1 MQTNSQLKFRIILN
15 AYNSELLNSAVNI
28 ITEKVNTLDT
38 TYNTTSKMVGPIHLP
53 VKKRRYSV
61 LRSPHVDKSSF
72 EQFEIRTHKWIIDI
86 TAGNLNYLNMLG
98 FLNLPSGVDIKI
110 KINELA

>member
-15 AYNSELLNSAVNI
+15 AYNSELLKTAVNM
-28 ITEKVNTLDT
+28 ITEKVSTLDN
-38 TYNTTSKMVGPIHLP
+38 TYNTTSKIAGPIHLP

-72 EQFEIRTHKWIIDI
+72 EQFEIRTHKWIMDI
-86 TAGNLNYLNMLG
+86 SAENLNYLNILG
-98 FLNLPSGVDIKI
+98 FLNLPSGVDVRIKI
-110 KINELA
+110 SELN

>member
-15 AYNSELLNSAVNI
+15 AYNSELLKSAVNI
-28 ITEKVNTLDT
+28 ITEKVNTLDN

-61 LRSPHVDKSSF
+61 LRSPHVDKDSR
-72 EQFEIRTHKWIIDI
+72 EHFEIRVHKRILDI
-86 TAGNLNYLNMLG
+86 YYDSNINMFDL
-98 FLNLPSGVDIKI
+98 LSKSNLPSGVLYKI
-110 KINELA
+110 CLC

>member
-1 MQTNSQLKFRIILN
+1 MQTNSQLKFRLVLN
-15 AYNSELLNSAVNI
+15 AYNAELLKEAVKI
-28 ITEKVNTLDT
+28 ITEKITNLDS
-38 TYNTTSKMVGPIHLP
+38 TYNTASKVIGPVHLP